1 MYVYL
6 LYITYHI
13 YTAYRYIHR
22 EREAS
27 AVLQPHLDGNIPFD
41 F

>member
-6 LYITYHI
+6 LYVTYHI
-13 YTAYRYIHR
+13 YTAYTYI
-22 EREAS
+22 EAS
-27 AVLQPHLDGNIPFD
+27 TVLQPHLDGNIPFD